1 MASAADPAHGPTGG
15 KGPGRVEPV
24 PGIPPQAD
32 VALLPVENPKLL
44 TLGVMTASLLQ
55 VLDSTIANV
64 AIPHMQSAL
73 GGGAPAAA
81 SAPAAAPAVGVRP
94 EDVMATLEKLGELK
108 AKGILTDDEFN
119 TKKAELLK
127 KLV

>member
-44 TLGVMTASLLQ
+44 TLGVMTAS
-55 VLDSTIANV
+55 
-64 AIPHMQSAL
+64 AL
-73 GGGAPAAA
+73 VPDAGGLVPAL
-81 SAPAAAPAVGVRP
+81 VR
-94 EDVMATLEKLGELK
+94 EL
-108 AKGILTDDEFN
+108 
-119 TKKAELLK
+119 
-127 KLV
+127 